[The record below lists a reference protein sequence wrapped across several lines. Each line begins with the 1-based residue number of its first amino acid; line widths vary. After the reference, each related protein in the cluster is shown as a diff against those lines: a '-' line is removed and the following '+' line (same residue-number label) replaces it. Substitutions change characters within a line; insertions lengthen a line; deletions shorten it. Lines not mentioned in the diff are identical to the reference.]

1 MSDFSWIGRLIQ
13 QGGSIAALPVQ
24 FASSL
29 SRFLGININLLNPA
43 KMTYVWEEFFKKCF
57 FTGESSLTLFAFF
70 IV

>member
-43 KMTYVWEEFFKKCF
+43 KMTYVWEEFFEKNFLQVKAALLYLH
-57 FTGESSLTLFAFF
+57 SL
-70 IV
+70 